1 MIQPIFYILMFFWLA
16 TEVFYKQRLASNE
29 TDKKDKDKSSL
40 NILWVI
46 IILSISLSIFVSYV
60 RFSSLSLMI
69 ARSIWINYLGLVMIF
84 VGIVSRI
91 LVIRSLGKYFT
102 VDVTI
107 RKDHKIKKDG
117 IYNILRHPSYSA
129 SLLTFLGLGLYLNN
143 WISLIIA
150 FIPPFLAFL
159 YRIKIEEKAL
169 IEQFGQD
176 YIDYKRQTKKLIP
189 FIY

>member
-1 MIQPIFYILMFFWLA
+1 MIQIIFYILMFFWLA
-16 TEVFYKQRLASNE
+16 SEVFYKQRLASND

-40 NILWVI
+40 SILWVI
-46 IILSISLSIFVSYV
+46 IILSISLSVFVSYI
-60 RFSSLSLMI
+60 RFGTFNLMI
-69 ARSIWINYLGLVMIF
+69 NENGWMTYLGLLLIF
-84 VGIVSRI
+84 AGIVSRVFI
-91 LVIRSLGKYFT
+91 IRSLGKYFT

-117 IYNILRHPSYSA
+117 IYSLLRHPSYAA
-129 SLLTFLGLGLYLNN
+129 SLLTFLGLGIYLNN
-143 WISLIIA
+143 WLSLAIA

-176 YIDYKRQTKKLIP
+176 YIDYRKSTKKLIP

>member
-1 MIQPIFYILMFFWLA
+1 MGAWLF
-16 TEVFYKQRLASNE
+16 TEVFYKSQMSSNNS
-29 TDKKDKDKSSL
+29 DQKGKDKSSL
-40 NILWVI
+40 SLLWIVI
-46 IILSISLSIFVSYV
+46 ISSISLSIFVSYV
-60 RFSSLSLMI
+60 HFEDFSLMI
-69 ARSIWINYLGLVMIF
+69 TTQNWIIYLGLIVLFIGIF
-84 VGIVSRI
+84 TRFLII
-91 LVIRSLGKYFT
+91 KSLGKYFT

-107 RKDHKIKKDG
+107 RQDHKIKKDG
-117 IYNILRHPSYSA
+117 VYSLLRHPSYSA
-129 SLLTFLGLGLYLNN
+129 SLLTFLGLGLFLDN

-176 YIDYKRQTKKLIP
+176 YIDYKKQTKKLIP

>member
-1 MIQPIFYILMFFWLA
+1 MFFWLA
-16 TEVFYKQRLASNE
+16 SEVFYKQRFASNE

-129 SLLTFLGLGLYLNN
+129 SLLTFLGLGFYLNN

>member
-1 MIQPIFYILMFFWLA
+1 MFLWLA
-16 TEVFYKQRLASNE
+16 SEVFYKQRLASNG
-29 TDKKDKDKSSL
+29 TDKKGKDKSSL

-60 RFSSLSLMI
+60 RFGTVSLMI
-69 ARSIWINYLGLVMIF
+69 AESTWINYLGLLMIF
-84 VGIVSRI
+84 VGIVSRVFI
-91 LVIRSLGKYFT
+91 IKSLGKYFT

-107 RKDHKIKKDG
+107 RKDHQIKKDG
-117 IYNILRHPSYSA
+117 IYSILRHPSYAA
-129 SLLTFLGLGLYLNN
+129 SLLTFLGLGIYLNN
-143 WISLIIA
+143 WFSLGIA

-159 YRIKIEEKAL
+159 YRIKVEEKAL

-176 YIDYKRQTKKLIP
+176 YIDYRKSTKRLIP

>member
-1 MIQPIFYILMFFWLA
+1 MGAWLF
-16 TEVFYKQRLASNE
+16 TEVFYKSQMSSNNS
-29 TDKKDKDKSSL
+29 DQKGKNKSSL
-40 NILWVI
+40 SLLWIVI
-46 IILSISLSIFVSYV
+46 ISSISLSIFVANIH
-60 RFSSLSLMI
+60 FEDFSLMI
-69 ARSIWINYLGLVMIF
+69 TTQNWIIFLGLIVLFI
-84 VGIVSRI
+84 GILTRFLI
-91 LVIRSLGKYFT
+91 IKSLGKYFT

-107 RKDHKIKKDG
+107 REGHQIKKDG
-117 IYNILRHPSYSA
+117 VYSVLRHPSYSA
-129 SLLTFLGLGLYLNN
+129 SLLTFLGLGLFLNN
-143 WISLIIA
+143 WITLFIA

>member
-1 MIQPIFYILMFFWLA
+1 MFFWLA

-60 RFSSLSLMI
+60 RFGSLSLMI